1 MLFGINNYFF
11 ILQDELPQEQI
22 QCKYSE
28 ASQCIFNARLHFI
41 YKKYT
46 PFSAIMQS
54 SACYTLY
61 QTIPNSLE
69 FSLKN

>member
-1 MLFGINNYFF
+1 MLVGINNSFF

-28 ASQCIFNARLHFI
+28 VSQYIFNARLRFV

-46 PFSAIMQS
+46 PCSAMMLT
-54 SACYTLY
+54 SACYALY

-69 FSLKN
+69 FS